1 MKMKRL
7 IKANMLLMV
16 AVLLAACANEDIT
29 QQDKEKKNE
38 APKGGVVFATNDT
51 KISAKHRFIDDEAF
65 ADAKT
70 RTDIKHTP
78 NNGGDAYWTSDDFIW
93 VKKQDGTW
101 AQSTSTTL
109 HDGGAS
115 AEFTLPGNKSDYA
128 DGCEVRYT
136 GTSRTK
142 FGAFNVPGGVG
153 IHAYQNRTTPN
164 DFSNAGEWGDC
175 GSGKAYNT
183 GNPAK
188 FNFTLAHKA
197 SYLCFLPRCENTTL
211 APNIRL
217 KGIKITATNEMRFA
231 DLCMFD
237 GEELTAP
244 GSPFGWDFINVDLP
258 DFKIDTKANQALN
271 AVYMVVRPGTYN
283 FKIEYTIEDP
293 TTNVVGT
300 ITDVRTGITIAKDN
314 FYDVTANLMPSEDYN
329 PKYYMWDAVT
339 DYWDGVSLPSVLTNG
354 YTNSDYPQS
363 GQPRY
368 YNDFTLFPTEAS
380 RSCAI
385 CPNTN
390 ELLWYAQQG
399 DPKWDTST
407 LWSMRG
413 HLYKGGLWLLH
424 RTNIPNFSSTIAP
437 DGVTD
442 YTKAG
447 APSVWYER
455 QLTPS
460 VPAKSEQHK
469 YFFLPSTGYILDGQ
483 LHKVGDYADFW
494 ARTPSIH
501 GAPIVGTHIL
511 FPSGKLMVAD
521 GCPRQYGF
529 TIKAFN

>member
-1 MKMKRL
+1 
-7 IKANMLLMV
+7 MLLMM
-16 AVLLAACANEDIT
+16 ATLLAACNNEEIT
-29 QQDKEKKNE
+29 QQDKEKKID

-51 KISAKHRFIDDEAF
+51 KISAKRWFIDDKAF
-65 ADAKT
+65 TDAKT
-70 RTDIKHTP
+70 RTDIKHIP
-78 NNGGDAYWTSDDFIW
+78 GNGADVYWTSDDFIW

-101 AQSTSTTL
+101 AKSTAITL

-115 AEFTLPGNKSDYA
+115 AEFTLPGSKSDYA
-128 DGCEVRYT
+128 NGCEVRYT
-136 GTSRTK
+136 GNSSSSYSAAPTAVNVGFPWSQSRT
-142 FGAFNVPGGVG
+142 V
-153 IHAYQNRTTPN
+153 PN
-164 DFSNAGEWGDC
+164 DFSKAGDWGDC
-175 GSGKAYNT
+175 GSGVARNT
-183 GNPAK
+183 GNPDK
-188 FNFTLAHKA
+188 FNFTLSHKPA
-197 SYLCFLPRCENTTL
+197 YLCFLPRCENVAL
-211 APNIRL
+211 ASNIRL
-217 KGIKITATNEMRFA
+217 KNINIMAISYVAVKFA
-231 DLCMFD
+231 GLFGFD
-237 GEELTAP
+237 GEDILTNTPA
-244 GSPFGWDFINVDLP
+244 FNTNINVTLP

-271 AVYMVVRPGTYN
+271 AVYMVVRPGTYD

-293 TTNVVGT
+293 TTHVVGT
-300 ITDVRTGITIAKDN
+300 ITDVRTGITLDKDK

-447 APSVWYER
+447 APPVWYER
-455 QLTPS
+455 QLSPS
-460 VPAKSEQHK
+460 VPAKSDQHK

-483 LHKVGDYADFW
+483 LHKVGDYGDFW
-494 ARTPSIH
+494 GRTPSNH

-511 FPSGKLMVAD
+511 FPSGKVQVAD

>member
-1 MKMKRL
+1 MKKKRL
-7 IKANMLLMV
+7 IKASMLSMM
-16 AVLLAACANEDIT
+16 AILLAACASEDIA
-29 QQDKEKKNE
+29 QDKKKENGTE
-38 APKGGVVFATNDT
+38 APKGGVIFAANGP
-51 KISAKHRFIDDEAF
+51 KVSAKRLSIDGEDEF
-65 ADAKT
+65 AGAKT
-70 RTDIKHTP
+70 RTNIKHTP
-78 NNGGDAYWTSDDFIW
+78 GNGADFYWISDDFIW
-93 VKKQDGTW
+93 VWGKDGFPHK
-101 AQSTSTTL
+101 STHTEL

-115 AEFTLPGNKSDYA
+115 AEFILHGNKADYE
-128 DGCEVRYT
+128 DGCKVWYS
-136 GTSRTK
+136 GQGGYALGPSA
-142 FGAFNVPGGVG
+142 GAVAIGPIFHLNT
-153 IHAYQNRTTPN
+153 AN
-164 DFSNAGEWGDC
+164 DFSIPSQADC
-175 GSGKAYNT
+175 GSGRAYAT

-188 FNFTLAHKA
+188 FNFRLSHKA
-197 SYLCFLPRCENTTL
+197 SYLCFLPRCENATL
-211 APNIRL
+211 SPNIRL

-314 FYDVTANLMPSEDYN
+314 FYDVTANLVPSEDYN

-339 DYWDGVSLPSVLTNG
+339 DYWDGVSLPNVLTNG

-447 APSVWYER
+447 APLVWYER

-511 FPSGKLMVAD
+511 FPSGKLTVAD

-529 TIKAFN
+529 TIKAFD